1 MQLADAATLGEEPAP
16 VISVQGWLV
25 GVGDSGSLLIPYEVG
40 LRRGTGCRSHSGP
53 ISQDVLESFHLA
65 AWAVDVCRP
74 SGTGRLARYDVHLHF
89 PLNHVHAVGPSCR
102 LSLANSLLQAWPE
115 DARYLPS
122 TTVLLGDL
130 TLQGDVLAVGHLAT
144 KVATARSAGLTTVVV
159 PVTDAAGHPGSVGVS
174 SLRDLMVSN
183 SR

>member
-1 MQLADAATLGEEPAP
+1 MGEEPAP
-16 VISVQGWLV
+16 VIYVQGWLV
-25 GVGDSGSLLIPYEVG
+25 GVGNSGPLLIPYEVG

-53 ISQDVLESFHLA
+53 ITQDVLESFHLA

-74 SGTGRLARYDVHLHF
+74 SGTGRLALYDVHLHF

-144 KVATARSAGLTTVVV
+144 KVATARSAGLTTFVV
-159 PVTDAAGHPGSVGVS
+159 PVTDAANYPGSAGVS
-174 SLRDLMVSN
+174 SLRDLMVSG
-183 SR
+183 SL